1 MISKRRRNRRQ
12 VYAGVHARIAGRVG
26 RALGDASAG
35 QVTQTVLYGP
45 VRGGQRCVRGG
56 MLQCLLLRAHTE
68 RTGGVESVRLEP
80 HGMRLV
86 HSCTARGHVD
96 TQWTPRESTA
106 LFIACA
112 TPLKVDVVRVEA
124 VEEARLYALSVAVCT
139 HRHTPRLAVRATIL
153 RHLRGIFLQD
163 VLEHEHL

>member
-1 MISKRRRNRRQ
+1 M
-12 VYAGVHARIAGRVG
+12 HARIAGRVG
-26 RALGDASAG
+26 RALGGASAG

-80 HGMRLV
+80 HDMRLV

-124 VEEARLYALSVAVCT
+124 VEEARLYALSVAVCA